1 MITGVRLTQLA
12 NGEPL
17 LGTAWYYKN
26 LSGAEAAQQ
35 KLQDLFDIVQDI
47 GFEFII
53 DSIKPILNVNGELTL
68 ENQGAYGDIW
78 SFNERA
84 NAYESLLTRTGL
96 NIVVEIE
103 FPTIITSENWQ
114 TYADYFIQLVE
125 EYNWIQNWQIMVN
138 PEMKDQLGNYKCSPI
153 NYVRFMKY
161 VYPIIKMR
169 FTGVKIG
176 GPGIFTALIDY
187 TNRTSTPTDWLS
199 VAIGDV
205 YQSGTAEYT
214 EIGNKGFLPY
224 IDFFSIQA
232 IQNLDNRL
240 SYESLPQIIDNLNM
254 NLKLK
259 TNKDFQILS
268 INQGHAALKDN
279 ENSINEQG
287 YYDIRE
293 ILNCIKKGIIPFKN
307 QLVDEFININSPEYA
322 NDKYHMGLMEYF
334 LGDESYKLSYK
345 EFKFLLNALKDFNK
359 VIDTNQVV
367 DNKTNVDLVSLIN
380 TTGDKS
386 VTIIWP
392 KHFENTLVT
401 LQPHYARQYYLPNGN
416 RNSIVNP
423 TQVQFSTET
432 DGIHFVIVYQT
443 INKTTINMQELE
455 DAVDWKLEHTEKT
468 LKQLISLLPNTY
480 NKEVTDTNYY
490 KMLRAIALE
499 LADAKIE
506 VDKLNDDL
514 YLDTVRGP
522 AIYNNFGTLINLN
535 KKADW
540 DYEKYRRLVKG
551 VTKSLING
559 PTTES
564 VVDAVKLFT
573 NFDVNIYELYK
584 NYIHIDQGV
593 LGNVKPQYAFIVE
606 IEKPIEAPAEQGS
619 LYEDTNYVIS
629 IVKPAHTIHL
639 VLITLTGKE
648 NYRQQYLKKYG
659 IDFSNSDKTEMDSDL
674 NNTENTF
681 GWKCVNYNGQF
692 KTADVGQD
700 EIFTNNSLTNGGL
713 FIGPRYVLYDDSTLH
728 FEQTAQDRY
737 HDIIEVLHYQELK
750 FAGNKELYT
759 DTIDEDHL
767 DYWQNFNELR
777 FGFDMSTTFM
787 HNRTFLNGFK
797 LSPTSKLRDEM
808 WSELEWFL
816 KEKFTI
822 KSETLD
828 YELEMLPQ
836 DFIDMDC
843 IDEDIDYNV
852 DIQEIIPDF
861 FENLNVSI
869 NQLKEEEYD
878 AQLIQENQ
886 EYTVEN
892 QEVYDDKIIDTIPDI
907 NVDMPLEQLREWK
920 LTDSF
925 YHIHKKYT
933 KYITTMSQ
941 NEYYLPNGDLYTGGK
956 NIESTAKVYIN
967 GLLEYSF
974 NYEEIGHFFVP
985 DKVTGIRF
993 LPDVLYPGDIV
1004 TILYLWD
1011 QSLLVSN
1018 FKISDHEFSD
1028 EMFSEVLFTNE
1039 VVWEVTKCVNDEL
1052 HIYTYYNEEMKTVN
1066 SLLDTVSKIIEYLP
1080 YDEYKVVSDVPEFE
1094 GSPYLDMIN
1103 WNMTLDS
1110 NTSKFITLNKSV
1122 LNNSVFHAER
1132 QEVAD
1137 NEAAIEEETFRPL
1150 NYEYTMELF
1159 QIIDGQKYIIQTS

>member
-26 LSGAEAAQQ
+26 LSGVEAAQQ
-35 KLQDLFDIVQDI
+35 KLQDLFDIAQDI

-96 NIVVEIE
+96 NIVVEVE

-125 EYNWIQNWQIMVN
+125 QYNWIQNWQIMVN
-138 PEMKDQLGNYKCSPI
+138 PETQDQLGNYKCSPV

-169 FTGVKIG
+169 YTGVKIG
-176 GPGIFTALIDY
+176 GPGIFKALIDY
-187 TNRTSTPTDWLS
+187 ANRTSTPTDWLS
-199 VAIGDV
+199 IAIGDV
-205 YQSGTAEYT
+205 YKTGTAEYT
-214 EIGNKGFLPY
+214 EIGDKGFLPY

-232 IQNLDNRL
+232 IQNVDAKL
-240 SYESLPQIIDNLNM
+240 SYESFSQIIDNLNM
-254 NLKLK
+254 DLKMK
-259 TNKDFQILS
+259 INKDFQILS
-268 INQGHAALKDN
+268 INQGRAASKDN

-287 YYDIRE
+287 YYDLRE

-307 QLVDEFININSPEYA
+307 QLVDEFININNPEYTD
-322 NDKYHMGLMEYF
+322 DKYHMGLMEYF
-334 LGDESYKLSYK
+334 LGDTSYKSSYT

-359 VIDTNQVV
+359 VIDTNQVI
-367 DNKTNVDLVSLIN
+367 DNQTNVDLVSLIN

-401 LQPHYARQYYLPNGN
+401 LQPHYARQYYFPNGN
-416 RNSIVNP
+416 KGAIINP
-423 TQVQFSTET
+423 TQVKFSTEV
-432 DGIHFVIVYQT
+432 DGIHFIVVYQT

-455 DAVDWKLEHTEKT
+455 KEVDLKLTHTEKT

-490 KMLRAIALE
+490 KILRAIALE

-506 VDKLNDDL
+506 VDKLNDNL
-514 YLDTVRGP
+514 YLDTASGP
-522 AIYNNFGTLINLN
+522 AIYNNFGTLINLS

-559 PTTES
+559 PTTDS

-573 NFDVNIYELYK
+573 NFNVNIYELYK
-584 NYIHIDQGV
+584 NYIHIDKGA
-593 LGNVKPQYAFIVE
+593 LGNVKPQYAFIIE
-606 IEKPIEAPAEQGS
+606 IEKPIEAQAEQTS
-619 LYEDTNYVIS
+619 IYEDANYVVS

-639 VLITLTGKE
+639 VVITLVGKE

-659 IDFSNSDKTEMDSDL
+659 IDFSNSDKITMESDL

-681 GWKCVNYNGQF
+681 GWKCINYDGQF
-692 KTADVGQD
+692 KTANLEQN

-728 FEQTAQDRY
+728 FEQTVQDRY
-737 HDIIEVLHYQELK
+737 HDIMEVLSYQELEFK
-750 FAGNKELYT
+750 SNELYIDTT
-759 DTIDEDHL
+759 DESHL
-767 DYWQNFNELR
+767 DYWQHFNELR
-777 FGFDMSTTFM
+777 FGFDTLTALM
-787 HNRTFLNGFK
+787 HNKTFLNGFK
-797 LSPTSKLRDEM
+797 LSPTSKLRDEL

-836 DFIDMDC
+836 DFIDMEC
-843 IDEDIDYNV
+843 IGEEINYDV
-852 DIQEIIPDF
+852 DMREIIPDF
-861 FENLNVSI
+861 LENLNVSI
-869 NQLKEEEYD
+869 NQLREEEYD
-878 AQLIQENQ
+878 TSLIRDDREQI
-886 EYTVEN
+886 VEGYK
-892 QEVYDDKIIDTIPDI
+892 EIYEKPTSYIPDI
-907 NVDMPLEQLREWK
+907 NVELPLEQLRKWE

-933 KYITTMSQ
+933 QIISTSLQ
-941 NEYYLPNGDLYTGGK
+941 DEYYLPNGDLYT
-956 NIESTAKVYIN
+956 NQASTFDSTVKIYIN
-967 GLLEYSF
+967 GLLEQSF
-974 NYEEIGHFFVP
+974 NYEEIKTFYTP
-985 DKVTGIRF
+985 NKVTGIKF
-993 LPDVLYPGDIV
+993 LPEILYPGDIV
-1004 TILYLWD
+1004 TIVYLWD
-1011 QSLLVSN
+1011 QSLLVAGFPILDLCS
-1018 FKISDHEFSD
+1018 
-1028 EMFSEVLFTNE
+1028 SEVSFTNE
-1039 VVWEVTKCVNDEL
+1039 IVWKVTECVNDEL
-1052 HIYTYYNEEMKTVN
+1052 HVYTYYAEEMR
-1066 SLLDTVSKIIEYLP
+1066 TVSSIFDTFNKMIEYFP
-1080 YDEYKVVSDVPEFE
+1080 QETYNGASDVPEFE
-1094 GSPYLDMIN
+1094 GSPYLDTAD
-1103 WNMTLDS
+1103 WNMTLEK
-1110 NTSKFITLNKSV
+1110 NTSRFLALNKSL
-1122 LNNSVFHAER
+1122 LNSSIFHAER
-1132 QEVAD
+1132 QEATDV
-1137 NEAAIEEETFRPL
+1137 ETAIGEIIAKPEW
-1150 NYEYTMELF
+1150 EYAMEMF
-1159 QIIDGQKYIIQTS
+1159 KIVNGEKQIIQTS